1 MQLNTLIQTVTVL
14 VLLMIVGYVGAK
26 KGVFT
31 PQATKAMSALV
42 FNVFLAS
49 SAFSSICKDV
59 PEMSGA
65 RLVHIMLVL
74 AITIVLPYIIGGVS
88 SRIFFRENPSRPTAE
103 LCMSVMNTLMFGL
116 PIVQQVYGGASVMY
130 MGLSSVAFNL
140 MLYSVAIWRL
150 VKSRGGEKVKIKLKD
165 ILTPV
170 FITTVTGLVVL
181 LLRFPV
187 PALIMRFVDSTSVAT
202 LPMSMIVIGAT
213 MGSGKLLETFSDKR
227 VYLVCLVRL
236 IISPLLVWLVL
247 SPICADPLLLKT
259 AVVIAGCPCGV
270 VVSVLS
276 LQYDHDTLFASRSV
290 MASTLL
296 SVITL
301 PIIIMLLG

>member
-1 MQLNTLIQTVTVL
+1 MDFVRL
-14 VLLMIVGYVGAK
+14 VLRA
-26 KGVFT
+26 
-31 PQATKAMSALV
+31 QS
-42 FNVFLAS
+42 
-49 SAFSSICKDV
+49 KDMD
-59 PEMSGA
+59 P
-65 RLVHIMLVL
+65 
-74 AITIVLPYIIGGVS
+74 IIGYTIFTTTDCNARCFYCFELGR
-88 SRIFFRENPSRPTAE
+88 SRIPMSEETAHKTARYIRDH
-103 LCMSVMNTLMFGL
+103 C
-116 PIVQQVYGGASVMY
+116 
-130 MGLSSVAFNL
+130 
-140 MLYSVAIWRL
+140 
-150 VKSRGGEKVKIKLKD
+150 GGEKVKIKLKD